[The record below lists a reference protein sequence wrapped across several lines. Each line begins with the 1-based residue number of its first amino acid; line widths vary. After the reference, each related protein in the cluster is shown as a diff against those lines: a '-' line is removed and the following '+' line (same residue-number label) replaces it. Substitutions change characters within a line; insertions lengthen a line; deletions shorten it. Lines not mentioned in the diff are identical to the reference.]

1 MQDYRP
7 YLETALRAAEAAS
20 EVLRAAAAT
29 GPAGVRTKADQT
41 PVTDADF
48 AAERAIL
55 EVLRADWPDH
65 EIWSEESGATR
76 TDAEW
81 LWLVDPLDGTRG
93 YVRRTPFFSTQI
105 ALMHRGRV
113 VAGVSAAPLFEETF
127 SAVRGG
133 GAWCNGEPISVSSVG
148 GIREATVSSGNL
160 RSLAASPQ
168 AWSGFADLI
177 QRAERIRG
185 YGDFCHYHMLARGA
199 LDVVIESD
207 VGILDVAA
215 LSLIVEEAGGTVTQL
230 DGRSLGLEST
240 DILATN
246 GRLQDSV
253 ARVLAGRQS

>member
-20 EVLRAAAAT
+20 EVLREAAAT
-29 GPAGVRTKADQT
+29 GPAGVQTKADQT

-48 AAERAIL
+48 AAERSIL
-55 EVLRADWPDH
+55 DVLRAEWPDH
-65 EIWSEESGATR
+65 EIWSEESGASR

-93 YVRRTPFFSTQI
+93 YVRRTPFFSSQI

-113 VAGVSAAPLFEETF
+113 VAGVSSAPLFEETF

-148 GIREATVSSGNL
+148 GLRDATVSSGNL
-160 RSLAASPQ
+160 RSLAADAR
-168 AWSGFADLI
+168 AWSGFGELI
-177 QRAERIRG
+177 QRVERIRG
-185 YGDFCHYHMLARGA
+185 YGDFCSYHLLARGA

-230 DGRSLGLEST
+230 DGRRLGLEST

-246 GRLQDSV
+246 GRLQESV
-253 ARVLAGRQS
+253 ARVLAGGRD